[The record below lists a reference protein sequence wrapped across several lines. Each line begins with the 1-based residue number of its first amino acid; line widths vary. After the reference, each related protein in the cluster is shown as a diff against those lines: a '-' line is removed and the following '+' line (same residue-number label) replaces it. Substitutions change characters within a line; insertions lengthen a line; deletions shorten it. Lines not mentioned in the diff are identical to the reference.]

1 MKNIGVS
8 YLSNERSLEIKT
20 EFVCVCPSNRQ
31 RKELPMAKVPEG
43 LFFCTFATYPLITKI
58 EIHAACLQLHSAT
71 AVPFD
76 LK

>member
-31 RKELPMAKVPEG
+31 PKELPMAKVPEG
-43 LFFCTFATYPLITKI
+43 FFA
-58 EIHAACLQLHSAT
+58 HLQPIL
-71 AVPFD
+71 
-76 LK
+76 